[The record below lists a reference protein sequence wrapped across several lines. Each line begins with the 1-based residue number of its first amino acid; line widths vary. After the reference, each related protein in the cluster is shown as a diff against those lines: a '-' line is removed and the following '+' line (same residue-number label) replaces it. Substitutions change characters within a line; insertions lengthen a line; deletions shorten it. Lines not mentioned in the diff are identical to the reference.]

1 MRLKS
6 TKFQKSIKDIRE
18 DIFILKPGDNNKKL
32 GFTVTTKK
40 HNKKKIYYL
49 TLVERETCPTSCF
62 HWDDCYGNHMPFAQ
76 RYKINGLEEKLEH
89 EITYLTFKHKHGI
102 LIRLHVLGDF
112 FSVNYVSFWKRM
124 LKKYSSL
131 AIFGYTAREE
141 YSDIGKGISDINLTF
156 LNRSDIRFSNNKE
169 YEGKDSKNQNTYA
182 APESFDG
189 NSFLCPE
196 QIGKVEDCANC
207 GLCWITK
214 KTVRFRTH

>member
-6 TKFQKSIKDIRE
+6 TKYQKSIKDITE
-18 DIFILKPGDNNKKL
+18 DIFILKSGLNNKKL
-32 GFTVTTKK
+32 GFSVTTKK

-62 HWDDCYGNHMPFAQ
+62 HWDDCYGNHMPFAH
-76 RYKINGLEEKLEH
+76 RFKTIGLEEKLEQ
-89 EITYLTFKHKHGI
+89 EIKYLLAKHRWGI

-124 LKKYSSL
+124 LEENPNL

-156 LNRSDIRFSNNKE
+156 LNRSDIRFSANKE
-169 YEGKDSKNQNTYA
+169 YQGKNNENQNTYA
-182 APESFDG
+182 AHESFEG
-189 NSFLCPE
+189 NSFDCPE
-196 QIGKVEDCANC
+196 QTGKVEDCAGC

-214 KTVRFRTH
+214 KTIKFKTH